1 MKNKKSIMA
10 VSAMLIL
17 IYHLWI
23 NITTSSIEVY
33 LRQLCVT
40 GVDLFFFV
48 SAYSIASRK
57 DINYKNFISNRFKNI
72 YFKFFIFSIIGAF
85 YLKWSLEKFFKT
97 IIGIQLIERGGGSF
111 LWFLPGV
118 MLVYFILPLYK
129 KIDEKYPKI
138 VPILAIITYLLSSI
152 SLSLFTNIKALF
164 ILLNRMPIIL
174 LGYYFAKYKII
185 EKLSKNKSIYFLVLI
200 ITLIS
205 GILISYYG
213 YINHFRVEW
222 LRDIIYIVLIPLNI
236 GLILLLNKINENKAI
251 KLLSSITLELYAL
264 QMIFGFKIA
273 NYIYKMINLKLLSN
287 IITICVLI
295 LFSLIVNYIF
305 KKVPKLVKKN

>member
-1 MKNKKSIMA
+1 
-10 VSAMLIL
+10 
-17 IYHLWI
+17 
-23 NITTSSIEVY
+23 
-33 LRQLCVT
+33 
-40 GVDLFFFV
+40 
-48 SAYSIASRK
+48 
-57 DINYKNFISNRFKNI
+57 
-72 YFKFFIFSIIGAF
+72 
-85 YLKWSLEKFFKT
+85 
-97 IIGIQLIERGGGSF
+97 
-111 LWFLPGV
+111 

-138 VPILAIITYLLSSI
+138 VPILAIIIYLLSSI

-164 ILLNRMPIIL
+164 ILLNRIPIIL

-236 GLILLLNKINENKAI
+236 GLILLLNKINENKVI

-273 NYIYKMINLKLLSN
+273 NYIYKVINLKLLSN
-287 IITICVLI
+287 VITICVLI
-295 LFSLIVNYIF
+295 LFSLIVNYIL